1 MAHLKAFRQ
10 RWLAVA
16 AAQGGLGEAPPAQQP
31 AAFAPE
37 ALQRP
42 ANGAALLP
50 KKRLLE
56 SCGTGARQQQDS
68 SLAVKKQRQ
77 AQAGAAK
84 IDAAGGGPAATHL
97 VQQQPKL
104 DSGRPNA
111 EGRPRPD
118 GKPRSKPAM
127 AAAGAAANPGKREGG
142 AASGGDAGKASR
154 AAAKDGA
161 EKAPPKQTG
170 AAGRPGKKEGATGER
185 PGRKEAAFK
194 ANAAPADKPVRVK
207 VQGEAAGRP
216 AKPMAAVTKVPAP
229 KPALVKQ
236 EQQQEHAGSNPSSAH
251 CEGGPSA
258 AGEQR
263 HLQQATSPAQ
273 PTAALKAQPA
283 NGGEAGSTSIGT
295 PVELLLAPAEA
306 AQHMGELVVTMYSGH
321 GELWEA
327 VRSQFADQLPSD
339 RRSRLVYQ
347 DVDGDWLLL
356 QPEAPWHIF
365 AQTVRK
371 LVITLPNPAF

>member
-1 MAHLKAFRQ
+1 
-10 RWLAVA
+10 
-16 AAQGGLGEAPPAQQP
+16 
-31 AAFAPE
+31 
-37 ALQRP
+37 
-42 ANGAALLP
+42 
-50 KKRLLE
+50 
-56 SCGTGARQQQDS
+56 
-68 SLAVKKQRQ
+68 
-77 AQAGAAK
+77 
-84 IDAAGGGPAATHL
+84 
-97 VQQQPKL
+97 
-104 DSGRPNA
+104 
-111 EGRPRPD
+111 
-118 GKPRSKPAM
+118 M

-283 NGGEAGSTSIGT
+283 NRGEAGSTSIGT

-327 VRSQFADQLPSD
+327 VRSQFAGAQPNMPRRIYVVGQGSALVAPGSGLRFTTAAGMQRHLSYLLMLIHIHPPFPALMRRADQLPSD